1 VTDLNELYGTVTDGG
16 GNRTWVN
23 PGNANDGN
31 SATYAQADGFAG
43 SGIVYN
49 WYLDT
54 DLGTARP
61 VGGFVLDADMSCSA
75 NHALGDLTFWY
86 SDNGT
91 TWTQVAASIASN
103 SGPISGT
110 TRNISTWEFDDDH
123 EAHRY
128 WRFRQ
133 TRTVGGFQCT
143 SRVYG
148 FEVTEGVL
156 PEPPPEPDPD
166 QPSEPVE
173 ANVGALLEI
182 YVAEEGAYLW
192 DVALWDEAVWSSSEW
207 VDITY
212 LGVVADISWGADN
225 PERGVLA
232 RTTAASWQVDT
243 HDPDRILDP
252 ANEGS
257 QFYPELVPGLPIR
270 LSIAGRRVVRTGQ
283 VDTMSYSHAAKG
295 GRIRASDNIARMAG
309 ATVTESDLGGL
320 PDTLWARIAAAIAAV
335 GLDIQL
341 IPPPSSGDPDLAPL
355 DVTGDMNLWTLVAES
370 ALEALYT
377 PYVNEHNVLHL
388 RPWLYPRS
396 AGVEVASPELIDLV
410 SFVSDEG
417 LYSAVRVNDATALD
431 TIALAVTPP
440 PRYGYRVYDRTTAT
454 IDGEAWAAVVL
465 DDRAATSLRWR
476 PGQIRPL
483 NAARVE
489 AIAKIE
495 HNEIISLYVPEAN
508 PDVEVRARVLGHH
521 VRVIDLGGRVDADG
535 NVIAP
540 NTVWRWDLAATTGSI
555 QPLVDDD
562 DPLVFLVDDDDGVTL
577 LYPDGVA

>member
-232 RTTAASWQVDT
+232 GRYARPRP
-243 HDPDRILDP
+243 H
-252 ANEGS
+252 
-257 QFYPELVPGLPIR
+257 PGP
-270 LSIAGRRVVRTGQ
+270 
-283 VDTMSYSHAAKG
+283 
-295 GRIRASDNIARMAG
+295 
-309 ATVTESDLGGL
+309 
-320 PDTLWARIAAAIAAV
+320 
-335 GLDIQL
+335 
-341 IPPPSSGDPDLAPL
+341 
-355 DVTGDMNLWTLVAES
+355 
-370 ALEALYT
+370 
-377 PYVNEHNVLHL
+377 
-388 RPWLYPRS
+388 
-396 AGVEVASPELIDLV
+396 
-410 SFVSDEG
+410 
-417 LYSAVRVNDATALD
+417 
-431 TIALAVTPP
+431 
-440 PRYGYRVYDRTTAT
+440 
-454 IDGEAWAAVVL
+454 GE
-465 DDRAATSLRWR
+465 
-476 PGQIRPL
+476 
-483 NAARVE
+483 
-489 AIAKIE
+489 
-495 HNEIISLYVPEAN
+495 
-508 PDVEVRARVLGHH
+508 
-521 VRVIDLGGRVDADG
+521 
-535 NVIAP
+535 
-540 NTVWRWDLAATTGSI
+540 
-555 QPLVDDD
+555 
-562 DPLVFLVDDDDGVTL
+562 
-577 LYPDGVA
+577 